1 MTAHQIIFYCLAAL
15 ILITGLLSV
24 TCPKVFRSAIFLL
37 FSLIGIAGLYFWM
50 EAEFIAAVQIS
61 VYVGGIV
68 VFIIFSIFLTEQA
81 GKETRSIHP
90 VRTVFAVLAALLG
103 MILTYLTVLNY
114 DFVESNEA
122 FDLNI
127 PRIGNAMVATG
138 EGGFSLP
145 FEVVSILL
153 LAAMIGCIVVAMR
166 SSITKPDEKKL
177 TQSITEIDEA

>member
-1 MTAHQIIFYCLAAL
+1 
-15 ILITGLLSV
+15 
-24 TCPKVFRSAIFLL
+24 
-37 FSLIGIAGLYFWM
+37 
-50 EAEFIAAVQIS
+50 
-61 VYVGGIV
+61 
-68 VFIIFSIFLTEQA
+68 
-81 GKETRSIHP
+81 
-90 VRTVFAVLAALLG
+90 